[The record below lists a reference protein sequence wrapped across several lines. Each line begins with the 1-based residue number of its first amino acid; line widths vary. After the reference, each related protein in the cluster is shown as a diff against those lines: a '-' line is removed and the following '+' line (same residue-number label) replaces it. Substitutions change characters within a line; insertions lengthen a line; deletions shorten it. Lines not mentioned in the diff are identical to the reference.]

1 MEKLKSNLTNA
12 LQQYNKEVRVSFDEY
27 DTANDWDIVWQNSNI
42 TSGMQA
48 FSLAKPYFPK
58 CKVVL
63 SLLTEIYKLGWELVC
78 GPNFGGNAV
87 DWPCFIFKRLKSPM
101 EQLPLAF
108 GAIKDQNMP
117 GKFCL
122 STTASHLQDV
132 TRTISE
138 ALRRVKGNEGLK
150 GEKDEYDADHDQV
163 LRNTSIT
170 TGMQAG
176 TLFQLLGIM
185 SRVIAYYPLVIKHGN
200 GKSALV
206 KNNH

>member
-12 LQQYNKEVRVSFDEY
+12 LHQHSKEVRVAFDEY
-27 DTANDWDIVWQNSNI
+27 DTASEWDIVWQNTNI

-58 CKVVL
+58 GKVVL
-63 SLLTEIYKLGWELVC
+63 SVLTEIYKLGWELVC
-78 GPNFGGNAV
+78 GPNFGGNSV
-87 DWPCFIFKRLKSPM
+87 DWPCFVFKRLKSKAA
-101 EQLPLAF
+101 QLPLAPLAF

-132 TRTISE
+132 TKTISE

-150 GEKDEYDADHDQV
+150 VEKDEYDADHDQV

-170 TGMQAG
+170 TGMQAESFKR
-176 TLFQLLGIM
+176 LACYNILQH
-185 SRVIAYYPLVIKHGN
+185 VITCYIIY
-200 GKSALV
+200 
-206 KNNH
+206 